1 MRVSRATARHA
12 AALLRLLISRAFLA
26 CVFASALSAA
36 EPGPV
41 PQAVREQFKLAPFY
55 QKHLDAGGLPVV
67 GSARVSDAALAEC
80 AWMVRQMLVRRPD
93 ILQALAKARVRFA
106 VMAHDEYTT
115 DIPEHAKLTP
125 HVYWDRRARGLG
137 ATPSALA
144 VSAAEENLL
153 SFPGDPYP
161 REIIAIHEFGHA
173 IHEMAMNTLDP
184 TFDGRLKLAYEKAI
198 GAGLWKGTYAAVNR
212 QEYWAEA
219 VQAWFDNNA
228 ANDAL
233 HNDTN
238 TRVKLKAYDAGVAAL
253 CEEVFGDIPWRYAK
267 PKDRAPAD
275 RAHLAR
281 LAANPPRFHWRDEAV
296 PKRPRVIFQC
306 AAGDLELEFDA
317 AAAREP
323 VAKLLGQVQGGY
335 FSDGKATFSVDVLT
349 LAPAAKTPDGMPV
362 AEGTAPW
369 RIIIGG
375 KRDPDAVR
383 ASIIKG
389 GTLIPKLIEQ
399 SATAAGVPVQ
409 RVVRLN

>member
-1 MRVSRATARHA
+1 MNI
-12 AALLRLLISRAFLA
+12 LRLLISQPLLA
-26 CVFASALSAA
+26 CVLTSASLAA

-41 PQAVREQFKLAPFY
+41 PAVVREQFKLAPFY
-55 QKHLDAGGLPVV
+55 QKHLDVGGLPLV
-67 GSARVSDAALAEC
+67 GSARVSDAAMAEC
-80 AWMVRQMLVRRPD
+80 AWIVRHMLVRRPD
-93 ILQALAKARVRFA
+93 ILQALGKAGVRFA

-115 DIPEHAKLTP
+115 DIPEHSKLTP
-125 HVYWDRRARGLG
+125 RVYWDRRARGLG

-238 TRVKLKAYDAGVAAL
+238 TRVKLKAYDPGVAAL
-253 CEEVFGDIPWRYAK
+253 CEEVFGDIPWRYTK
-267 PKDRAPAD
+267 PADRAPAD
-275 RAHLAR
+275 RAHLAG
-281 LAANPPRFHWRDEAV
+281 LAVNPPRFHWRDEAV
-296 PKRPRVIFQC
+296 PDRPRVIFQC

-317 AAAREP
+317 GAARES
-323 VAKLLGQVQGGY
+323 VSKLLVQVQDGY
-335 FSDGKATFSVDVLT
+335 FSGGKAIFTAETLT
-349 LAPAAKTPDGMPV
+349 LAPAAKTPDGVPV
-362 AEGTAPW
+362 PDGTAPW
-369 RIIIGG
+369 RIIIRG
-375 KRDPDAVR
+375 KAEPSAVR
-383 ASIIKG
+383 ASITKG
-389 GTLIPKLIEQ
+389 GALIPKLIEQ
-399 SATAAGVPVQ
+399 STTGAGVPVQ
-409 RVVRLN
+409 RIVRVN